1 MSPYNIKRDGECVLN
16 FLTEDLKVTG
26 KIGVSGRSLG
36 GIATCHLA
44 NNFPGKIS
52 AMIVDRSFSEL
63 DVSS

>member
-1 MSPYNIKRDGECVLN
+1 MSPYNIKRDAECILN
-16 FLTEDLKVTG
+16 FLTNDLKLNS
-26 KIGVSGRSLG
+26 KIGVYGRSLG

-44 NNFPGKIS
+44 NNFPEKIS